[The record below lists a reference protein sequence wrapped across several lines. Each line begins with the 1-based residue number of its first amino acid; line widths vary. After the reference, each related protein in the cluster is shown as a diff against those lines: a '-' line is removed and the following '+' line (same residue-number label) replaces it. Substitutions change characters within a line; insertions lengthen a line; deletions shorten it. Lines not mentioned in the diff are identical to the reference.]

1 MNNRFRVSSSLG
13 RRLQDV
19 GLSPSAVLAQAG
31 LPLGLFNEGKI
42 LLTTEEFFALYRG
55 IAESSSD
62 PAIGL
67 KLGTEN
73 RIERYDP
80 ICIAALSTRSLRS
93 AIERLSRYKQLT
105 CPEKIDLVERGNECA
120 VRFSWLLAEQ
130 GEPDVLVDVCFA
142 WILTIATRGAGRRI
156 RPKRVE
162 VQRPE
167 KFRRIYEEHFDC
179 PVKFKAAKNILVFS
193 KADMDAPFL
202 TYNAELLAAI
212 APQLEAELTQQMA
225 KRDLREQVK
234 GILKGLIAGQRP
246 GLEDV
251 ARELRMSSRTLQR
264 RLGEDGATFQQLTEE
279 ARREL
284 AHHYLLHSSL
294 ELNETA
300 YLLGYEDA
308 NSFFRAF
315 HKWEGTSPGQWKS
328 SHANPS

>member
-19 GLSPSAVLAQAG
+19 GLSPSAVLAQAR

-42 LLTTEEFFALYRG
+42 LLSTEEFFALYRG
-55 IAESSSD
+55 IAEVSSD
-62 PAIGL
+62 PGIGL

-80 ICIAALSTRSLRS
+80 IKIAALSTRSLRS
-93 AIERLSRYKQLT
+93 AVERLSRYKQLT

-120 VRFSWLLAEQ
+120 VCFNWLLAEQ
-130 GEPDVLVDVCFA
+130 EEPAVLVDVCFA
-142 WILTIATRGAGRRI
+142 WILTIAMRGAGRRI

-162 VQRPE
+162 LQRREEFRQTYE
-167 KFRRIYEEHFDC
+167 KHCEC
-179 PVKFKAAKNILVFS
+179 PVKFKAARNALIFS
-193 KADMDAPFL
+193 KADMDVPFL

-225 KRDLREQVK
+225 EKDLREQVK

-246 GLEDV
+246 GLQDV
-251 ARELRMSSRTLQR
+251 ARELRMSARTLQR

-284 AHHYLLHSSL
+284 ARHYLLHSSL

-300 YLLGYEDA
+300 YLLGYGDA

-315 HKWEGTSPGQWKS
+315 HKWEGTSPGQWKT